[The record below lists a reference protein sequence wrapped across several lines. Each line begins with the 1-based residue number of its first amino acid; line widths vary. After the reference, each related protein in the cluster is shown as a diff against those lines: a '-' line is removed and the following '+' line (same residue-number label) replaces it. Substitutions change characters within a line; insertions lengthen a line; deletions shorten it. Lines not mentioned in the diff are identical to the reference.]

1 VLGVGYE
8 RKIVWLTAVLFGK
21 IELKSLPA
29 LMGATMQTSAIL
41 LIASLGAISVLLML
55 YVYIFMFER
64 RLFLGLWFL
73 GWAIIAFNYSLDA
86 FFPDL
91 LRQNHLVFF
100 LSLGSYFFA
109 NLLISWGTL
118 IFLKIK
124 AGISLLLSVGIIWIL
139 FFVFFSNQYWSDL
152 QMIKYT
158 YLAVFALSFWVGA
171 TMIRSVKR
179 YGNLALFLGIL
190 NIAWVGNTF
199 ISSYILKIPQISPY
213 FVSQV
218 ILLVNA
224 IGLIQFY
231 FKKQKDEIERGLAN
245 ITYLTFYDELTGLYN
260 KTFFDKKIQE
270 LANNNN
276 YLPISL
282 LVGDMN
288 GLKFVNDVF
297 GHQEGD
303 NWLKRMALIIQQSC
317 RQNDIMA
324 RWGGDEFAI
333 IFPNTDK
340 ETALDIVH
348 KIKAACKSNRETEIL
363 ISISL
368 GVATKTDSKADL
380 FKVLKEAEDLMYEVK
395 LIEGK
400 KARWAI
406 AEILGKLLQEKDY
419 ETKEHIERL
428 ETLAKAFAG
437 ILNFSNENLNNLVQ
451 ATNLHDIGK
460 IGIPKEI
467 VLKKTRLDLSEWLI
481 MKKHVEIGYRIA
493 HASGEFAHLADIILC
508 HHEWWNG
515 QGYPQGLKEEEIPLL
530 SRIISILDA
539 FDVMTHQQHYKSAK
553 TINEALYELSQKAGT
568 QFDPTLVPIFVK
580 MLRNPLL

>member
-1 VLGVGYE
+1 
-8 RKIVWLTAVLFGK
+8 
-21 IELKSLPA
+21 
-29 LMGATMQTSAIL
+29 MQTSTIL

-91 LRQNHLVFF
+91 LRQNHLIFF

-109 NLLISWGTL
+109 NLFISWGTL

-124 AGISLLLSVGIIWIL
+124 AGISLLLSVGIIWVL
-139 FFVFFSNQYWSDL
+139 FFAVFSNQYWSDL

-158 YLAVFALSFWVGA
+158 YLAVFALSFWVGIA
-171 TMIRSVKR
+171 MIRSVKK

-190 NIAWVGNTF
+190 NIAWVGNTV
-199 ISSYILKIPQISPY
+199 ISAYILKIPKMSPY
-213 FVSQV
+213 IVSQI
-218 ILLVNA
+218 ILLLNA

-260 KTFFDKKIQE
+260 KTYFDKKIQE
-270 LANNNN
+270 LANNNDC
-276 YLPISL
+276 LPVSL

-303 NWLKRMALIIQQSC
+303 NWLKKMALIIQQSC

-333 IFPNTDK
+333 IFPNTDN

-348 KIKAACKSNRETEIL
+348 KIKTACKSNRETEIL

-368 GVATKTDSKADL
+368 GVATKTDSEADL

-428 ETLAKAFAG
+428 ETLAQEFAG

-460 IGIPKEI
+460 IGIPEEI
-467 VLKKTRLDLSEWLI
+467 VLKKTLLNESEWLI

-493 HASGEFAHLADIILC
+493 HASGEFAHLADIILY

-539 FDVMTHQQHYKSAK
+539 FDVMTHQQPYKPAK
-553 TINEALYELSQKAGT
+553 TVDEALSELYRKAGT
-568 QFDPTLVPIFVK
+568 QFDPALVPIFVK
-580 MLRNPLL
+580 MLRNRLLK